1 MRILWNEIKK
11 ILTWKILLLLVLV
24 NSVVFFFRIEFYIEY
39 FPNGSE
45 IYSYNIGVEMVDK
58 YGVEMDEDEIVDFKQ
73 VYDAEVKKADHYL
86 QSRKE
91 FVDLGIDSYVKF
103 RDYDPFNSPNQEFDA
118 LHDKVMFEEKVK
130 LFWELQERDRLIGFH
145 DRKEE
150 YPDDVNEKQKLRYEE
165 LIAAKRY
172 GMYTEIVIS
181 NFRYFI
187 EYVAIAV
194 LFSLIVVI
202 SPMILRDRSR
212 QMLALQ
218 YTSKTGRN
226 LYKTKIIAGLIS
238 TFIVITG
245 LLTFYLSIYSLNNT
259 AMFFEVPINMF
270 IGNESW
276 YDPTFFHYILL
287 CVAVIYILGF
297 VFGLLAMSFS
307 SIVPNTMTLI
317 GIQIPFIIGMIIF
330 GMKPLIRYIIAI
342 WNPQWLAPT
351 AYSVMVV
358 VSVLFII
365 YLWKREK
372 KRDIVL

>member
-1 MRILWNEIKK
+1 
-11 ILTWKILLLLVLV
+11 
-24 NSVVFFFRIEFYIEY
+24 
-39 FPNGSE
+39 
-45 IYSYNIGVEMVDK
+45 MVDK
-58 YGVEMDEDEIVDFKQ
+58 YRVEMDEDEIVDFKQ
-73 VYDAEVKKADHYL
+73 AYDVEVEKANQYL

-91 FVDLGIDSYVKF
+91 FVNIGVDTYDKF
-103 RDYDPFNSPNQEFDA
+103 NNYDRFDIANEELDA
-118 LHDKVMFEEKVK
+118 LHDNVMFEEEVK

-172 GMYTEIVIS
+172 GVYTEIVIS
-181 NFRYFI
+181 NFRDFI
-187 EYVAIAV
+187 ANVAIAV
-194 LFSLIVVI
+194 LFSVVLVV

-212 QMLALQ
+212 QMLTLQ
-218 YTSKTGRN
+218 YTSKIGRN
-226 LYKTKIIAGLIS
+226 LYKTKIIAGLIT
-238 TFIVITG
+238 TFIVITA

-276 YDPTFFHYILL
+276 YDPTFFRYILL
-287 CVAVIYILGF
+287 CVAVIYVLGF

-342 WNPQWLAPT
+342 WNPQWLAPA
-351 AYSVMVV
+351 AYSTMVV